1 MATTAILPKRRTSS
15 EPSVEGIWSFQKIA
29 ETSMMHYS
37 VGTSFLMDEMQK
49 TAFIVIMQK

>member
-15 EPSVEGIWSFQKIA
+15 APSVEGIWSFQKIA
-29 ETSMMHYS
+29 ETSMMHHS
-37 VGTSFLMDEMQK
+37 IETSFLMDEMQK